1 MVEFTTVANAGPL
14 IHLARISK
22 LHLIQVLFKEVHIPE
37 AVKNEAVNKGKAEGY
52 ADALAIER
60 AVSLGWIK
68 VVKTETSAEK
78 LTEETKIGKGEAEAV
93 LLAKQMGTT
102 RILMDDDRARRV
114 ARSLGLK
121 PHGTVYILKL
131 ALVRKVLTKAEYAQ
145 SLQRALDAGLYL
157 STELY
162 LKALKGNEEQD

>member
-1 MVEFTTVANAGPL
+1 LVEFTVVANAGPL
-14 IHLARISK
+14 IHLARMSK
-22 LHLIQVLFKEVHIPE
+22 LHLIQVLFKEVYIPE
-37 AVKNEAVNKGKAEGY
+37 AVKNETVNKGKAEGC
-52 ADALAIER
+52 ADALAIEG

-68 VVKTETSAEK
+68 VVKTEASAEK
-78 LTEETKIGKGEAEAV
+78 LTEEAKIGKGEAEV
-93 LLAKQMGTT
+93 MLLAKQMGTT

-131 ALVRKVLTKAEYAQ
+131 ALVRKVLTRAEYAQ